1 MHTCAEHVHVC
12 LCVHV
17 CMCISVCVCVWG
29 YVHACV
35 WAHIHIIMC
44 IQTIPQVISNSVLLL
59 ASPIPPHPTLL
70 HSFCVCPHV
79 CVCVHTYVHACVSE
93 CVCVCICVCTHVCM
107 HACVLACVCVCVCVC
122 VCLCVACVCML
133 QCPILSRVLPGSC
146 GRTCSMRWPFK
157 SFGIFPRMSTRTRVS
172 FEEIWYTR
180 TGLGDA
186 STSSA
191 WLALTCGQSR
201 ISVPTKCDVT
211 FTGSLT
217 SSLRNLEKQPST
229 TIVKGAYTSWEK
241 REKSKRVMQLLKH
254 HKHSDITKIHIHIP
268 LHLSL
273 SFWYSVKH
281 FLLP

>member
-1 MHTCAEHVHVC
+1 MHTCTCVSVCVC
-12 LCVHV
+12 LYVHMSLCACVCECVHV
-17 CMCISVCVCVWG
+17 CAHAHNYVYTNNTASDFKFCLIACLPYPPPPPITFLLCVPQYVCVCV
-29 YVHACV
+29 
-35 WAHIHIIMC
+35 
-44 IQTIPQVISNSVLLL
+44 P
-59 ASPIPPHPTLL
+59 
-70 HSFCVCPHV
+70 
-79 CVCVHTYVHACVSE
+79 TYVQACVSE
-93 CVCVCICVCTHVCM
+93 CVCVCLCV
-107 HACVLACVCVCVCVC
+107 HACVHACMCACMCVCGCA
-122 VCLCVACVCML
+122 LCVVCVCML
-133 QCPILSRVLPGSC
+133 QCPILSQILPGSC

-157 SFGIFPRMSTRTRVS
+157 SFGTFPRMSTRTRVS

-241 REKSKRVMQLLKH
+241 KGKKQKGNATAETS
-254 HKHSDITKIHIHIP
+254 
-268 LHLSL
+268 
-273 SFWYSVKH
+273 
-281 FLLP
+281 